1 MIEAA
6 ARYRETGVRHRRF
19 QELEKSK
26 DARMIKQTIRILALG
41 SFFAS
46 GMAAAAMVDQS
57 QTDTTEKL
65 RSSLTTTQGLLQS
78 FTPVQ
83 GNVAGGGFYFGGVD
97 SAPTS
102 VTIALWDG
110 LPGSGGMELASSTVN
125 LYAIGWL
132 DAFWTP
138 VTVTKGDSYLL
149 FASVATGAT
158 TVAPVISSDDGI
170 DSYAGGSPYRFV
182 GTSTESLSRLNFD
195 FAFRTYYAD
204 TVAPVPLP
212 AAAWLLLS
220 GLGGLGFIARRR
232 KAA

>member
-1 MIEAA
+1 MFEVAGG
-6 ARYRETGVRHRRF
+6 YRETGVRLGRF

-46 GMAAAAMVDQS
+46 GMASAAMVDQS
-57 QTDTTEKL
+57 QTDTTLL

-83 GNVAGGGFYFGGVD
+83 GNVAGGGFHFGRVD
-97 SAPTS
+97 TAPTS

-110 LPGSGGMELASSTVN
+110 LPGSGGVQLASSTVS
-125 LYAIGWL
+125 LSAIGWL

-138 VTVTKGDSYLL
+138 VTVTPGDSYLL
-149 FASVATGAT
+149 FASVATGAAS
-158 TVAPVISSDDGI
+158 VDPAVSSDDGI
-170 DSYAGGSPYRFV
+170 NSYAGGSPYRFN
-182 GTSTESLSRLNFD
+182 GTSTESLGSLNFD